1 MHSNN
6 EVIVANKVTKTSA
19 ASRYSLSDVQDDLLW
34 VTDNEPWRRC
44 WSCDA
49 RKGQPSHEFCGECG
63 ARFTPRRYRA
73 EFHTSSQSGM
83 LLELYKNS
91 KITGNLLLLPEM
103 YETLETAQGVVVMAK
118 PIEGSTYAP
127 LSAHDGLLLARA
139 MCRGARDLLRAGY
152 QLGRLNPADVVFQ
165 IDGSVA
171 LRAAPQLSAVNAA
184 ETAILQQLID
194 VLSSFVEVPRITRRF
209 DIADADVNP
218 LLIIIGDVRAGIVTT
233 LDDCCVRVETAL
245 VPYESRRWMRMI
257 VAAASENGRKRT
269 SNEDSVLMYNTT
281 WLRDGNNYAVGLY
294 GVADGMGGHAAGEV
308 ASATAIQALF
318 EHLVAGNVASL
329 SNPHFASDVAGVVQ
343 CIDDAMQFSNTRVIQ
358 EAQRLGNNMGTT
370 LTMTL
375 VLGDV
380 AYIANI
386 GDSRTYL
393 WRDDQL
399 RRITSDHSL
408 VMKLVELEHIAED
421 EIYTHPHRNGVLKS
435 LGVASVAEVDIYVE
449 RLRPNDVV
457 MLCSDGLWELVRDH
471 DIATMFRHSTNPDTV
486 VKALVTAANKAG
498 GDDNISVVLVRC
510 ESDGR

>member
-1 MHSNN
+1 M
-6 EVIVANKVTKTSA
+6 VNKGTKSGA
-19 ASRYSLSDVQDDLLW
+19 PSRYSMSDVQDNVLW

-49 RKGQPSHEFCGECG
+49 RKGQPNHEFCGECG

-73 EFHTSSQSGM
+73 ELHHSASSGM

-91 KITGNLLLLPEM
+91 KITSNLLILPEL
-103 YETLETAQGVVVMAK
+103 YDTFETPQGIVVIAK
-118 PIEGSTYAP
+118 PIDGSTYAP

-139 MCRGARDLLRAGY
+139 LCRGARDLFRAGY
-152 QLGRLNPADVVFQ
+152 QLGAINPADVVFQ

-171 LRAAPQLSAVNAA
+171 LRVAPQLAAVHLP
-184 ETAILQQLID
+184 ETAIMQQLID
-194 VLSSFVEVPRITRRF
+194 VLSAFVEVPRITRRF

-218 LLIIIGDVRAGIVTT
+218 LLIIIGDVRAGIITS

-257 VAAASENGRKRT
+257 VGAASENGRKRA
-269 SNEDSVLMYNTT
+269 SNEDSVLIYSTT

-318 EHLVAGNVASL
+318 EHLIAGNVASL

-343 CIDDAMQFSNTRVIQ
+343 CIDDAIQFANTRVIQ

-386 GDSRTYL
+386 GDSRTYI

-449 RLRPNDVV
+449 RLRPNDVL
-457 MLCSDGLWELVRDH
+457 MMCSDGLWELVRDH
-471 DIATMFRHSTNPDTV
+471 DIATVFRHSTNPDKV
-486 VKALVTAANKAG
+486 LKSLVNAANKAG

>member
-1 MHSNN
+1 M
-6 EVIVANKVTKTSA
+6 ANKGTKSSTS
-19 ASRYSLSDVQDDLLW
+19 SRYSLSDVQDNTLW
-34 VTDNEPWRRC
+34 VTDNEPWHRC

-49 RKGQPSHEFCGECG
+49 RKGQPNHEFCGECG

-73 EFHTSSQSGM
+73 ELQQSAQSGM

-91 KITGNLLLLPEM
+91 KITSNLLLLPEK
-103 YETLETAQGVVVMAK
+103 YETLETAQGTVVMAK
-118 PIEGSTYAP
+118 PIDGSTFAP
-127 LSAHDGLLLARA
+127 LSAHDALLMARA
-139 MCRGARDLLRAGY
+139 VFRGARELYRTGY

-171 LRAAPQLSAVNAA
+171 LRAAPQLAAVSAP
-184 ETAILQQLID
+184 EMTIMQQVVD

-218 LLIIIGDVRAGIVTT
+218 LLNIIADVRAGLITT
-233 LDDCCVRVETAL
+233 LDECCVRVETAL
-245 VPYESRRWMRMI
+245 VPYESRRWMQMV

-269 SNEDSVLMYNTT
+269 SNEDSVLMYSTT
-281 WLRDGNNYAVGLY
+281 WLRDGNNYAVGLF

-318 EHLVAGNVASL
+318 EHLIAGNVASL

-343 CIDDAMQFSNTRVIQ
+343 CIDDAIQFANTRVIQ
-358 EAQRLGNNMGTT
+358 EAQRLSNNMGTT

-375 VLGDV
+375 ILGDV
-380 AYIANI
+380 AYVANI
-386 GDSRTYL
+386 GDSRTYI

-399 RRITSDHSL
+399 RRVTSDHSL

-435 LGVASVAEVDIYVE
+435 LGVANVAEVDIYVE
-449 RLRPNDVV
+449 RLRPNDVL

-471 DIATMFRHSTNPDTV
+471 DIATIFRHSTNPDTV
-486 VKALVTAANKAG
+486 VKSLVSAANKAG